1 MGLYQKY
8 QAYVNQL
15 ELMQKVEDE
24 EVKKIATSDKTL
36 MSLLNITEMNLNLFK
51 IIKSQDLDDDV
62 IDEYLHKHEVNLG
75 IHSCITYILSKKG
88 ANHLDELIDYLCD
101 GSIHTCLSQA
111 EPRNLVIESNP
122 RFEVGIENRDY
133 SILIEQT
140 YNGYLDIA
148 RGTMYVKCDNLM
160 WVFCYEM

>member
-15 ELMQKVEDE
+15 ESMQKVEDE

-62 IDEYLHKHEVNLG
+62 ISEYLHKYEVNLG

-111 EPRNLVIESNP
+111 EPRNLTIESNP
-122 RFEVGIENRDY
+122 RFEIGIENRDY
-133 SILIEQT
+133 TILIEQT
-140 YNGYLDIA
+140 YTSYLDIV

>member
-15 ELMQKVEDE
+15 ESMEKVKDE

-62 IDEYLHKHEVNLG
+62 IGEYLYKHEVNLG
-75 IHSCITYILSKKG
+75 IHSCLTYILSKKG
-88 ANHLDELIDYLCD
+88 FDYLDELTDYLCD
-101 GSIHTCLSQA
+101 GTIHTCLKQA
-111 EPRNLVIESNP
+111 EPKDLSIESDP
-122 RFEVGIENRDY
+122 KFEVSIENPDY
-133 SILIEQT
+133 TILIKQF
-140 YNGYLDIA
+140 YDGDFDIA
-148 RGTMYVKCDNLM
+148 RGIMYVKCDELT

>member
-8 QAYVNQL
+8 QAYINQL
-15 ELMQKVEDE
+15 ESMKEVEDE

-36 MSLLNITEMNLNLFK
+36 ISLLNITETNLNLFK
-51 IIKSQDLDDDV
+51 IIKSQNLDEDV
-62 IDEYLHKHEVNLG
+62 IAEYLYKQEVNLG

-88 ANHLDELIDYLCD
+88 FNHLDELLDYLCD
-101 GSIHTCLSQA
+101 GSVHTCLNQA
-111 EPRNLVIESNP
+111 EPRNLTIESNP
-122 RFEVGIENRDY
+122 RFEVGIENPDY
-133 SILIEQT
+133 TILIDQI
-140 YNGYLDIA
+140 YDGYFDIA